1 MQESSLKTT
10 KSSTHAKIWTSG
22 RYLATYLAILPEWEA
37 TMIRSIYSVIVVAT
51 AADAIVSIC
60 IILLGVAFF
69 ISSYIAL

>member
-1 MQESSLKTT
+1 
-10 KSSTHAKIWTSG
+10 
-22 RYLATYLAILPEWEA
+22 
-37 TMIRSIYSVIVVAT
+37 VAT